1 MPKPERTPGNH
12 RRYRTI
18 PKAVE
23 TLTVGYVRA
32 SSHDQKEDLSD
43 RRLPSN
49 PKLENQSISS
59 SPIWAADSIIL
70 QHQQGARGQLR
81 CLKPFTIVLTKPLLL
96 TVEEAYTQIADRYG
110 TISGV
115 AGHPETGAGDFV
127 PRAARASRGHIC
139 RLAADTTGWQPSTR
153 NPRNRN
159 RGFPK
164 RMNTPHLKIVPRPSS
179 PPAFCKRARNSPPQ
193 K

>member
-1 MPKPERTPGNH
+1 MFGHLLMTRRRTW
-12 RRYRTI
+12 
-18 PKAVE
+18 
-23 TLTVGYVRA
+23 
-32 SSHDQKEDLSD
+32 SD

-81 CLKPFTIVLTKPLLL
+81 CL
-96 TVEEAYTQIADRYG
+96 EAIHDRSDEAPSFDGRRGLYADRRPLRHHQRRG
-110 TISGV
+110 RPSGNRSRRFCPTR
-115 AGHPETGAGDFV
+115 GPG
-127 PRAARASRGHIC
+127 SRGHIC
-139 RLAADTTGWQPSTR
+139 RALAGTRRAGSHQLR

-179 PPAFCKRARNSPPQ
+179 PPAFCKRARN
-193 K
+193 